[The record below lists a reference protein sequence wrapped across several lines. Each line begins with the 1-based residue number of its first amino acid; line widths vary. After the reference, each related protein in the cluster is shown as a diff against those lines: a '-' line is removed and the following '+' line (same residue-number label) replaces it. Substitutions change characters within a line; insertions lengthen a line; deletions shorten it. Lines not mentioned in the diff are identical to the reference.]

1 MSDNVYLS
9 SKAPNVPMIE
19 GKMLEE
25 SDIGRP
31 VWYVPNHAKEGDFSQ
46 WENGIL
52 SSFRIDSEGKP
63 AIFVTYNYI
72 SFDGQR
78 TNSENLRWRPLL
90 IEESA
95 YNKLKEKH
103 GENEQ
108 EIIKEYWGQK

>member
-1 MSDNVYLS
+1 MMENR
-9 SKAPNVPMIE
+9 PTIE
-19 GKMLEE
+19 GKLLEE

-63 AIFVTYNYI
+63 AIFIRYK
-72 SFDGQR
+72 SACGAR
-78 TNSENLRWRPLL
+78 TNPENLSWRPLL
-90 IEESA
+90 IEENA
-95 YNKLKEKH
+95 YNKLKQKH